1 MAHAE
6 KRGSTPRVR
15 KLYAELMQRALTDRA
30 SEWLEDKM
38 FHNVAQE
45 PHAEDRPL
53 IQRRA
58 DAIGELLET
67 MTRPD
72 VSKTTRTYEI
82 QPGELIV
89 GVMPLGSLGLGKVFP
104 NYLTDTEKVVGFYSA
119 RGVESNLGHNSP
131 DYARVVKDGLG
142 AILAECRKR
151 LRSLRTDYRYPMGR
165 VGGILKKIGFYQSV
179 QTCCKAV
186 LKYAS
191 AFARLAADQA
201 ATTRDPER
209 QAELQEI
216 ARVCRKVPGKPAD
229 TFHEALQSIWFV
241 HLVLHASA
249 SHLSL
254 GRLDQVLQRY
264 LERSM
269 ASGQIDRAG
278 ALELIECFF
287 IKAAGRLNLNPAYF
301 EKQDHQDFGT
311 GMGHSPFLV
320 DQEVTVNQ
328 FMQNIVVGGQTP
340 QGDDATNECTYL
352 FLEACANLG
361 LPTPTVNVR
370 LFHRSCKRL
379 IRTTAECVLRGGNG
393 MPIIYND
400 EAIVRALMQPARTGE
415 AWDAQR
421 KPLWDIKH
429 ARDYVVDGCWEPLL
443 NGTCDFTYN
452 MVHMLP
458 ILECALNG
466 GALLTKGKMQL
477 RGKKESFRTKLP
489 SQMHSFRDLQAA
501 LRTHLKLFAKRAGL
515 QLYANFCLEGSVT
528 PAPFFSAILDHCLRK
543 GIDKTWGGA
552 DHIIGGIV
560 FIAMPNVANAL
571 AAIKRL
577 VFDKKTRKYTLQQVV
592 EALRNDYEGEV
603 AKALAAIN
611 RLSSDKKT
619 KKQLQ
624 LVVRALRNDYQGARE
639 MWDDFGRVPKFG
651 NGDPG
656 VDKIMKWLMDEV
668 YEAVQE
674 AQVLADEVFLTIPRG
689 SREGRRFSAIRA
701 MAMYSGH
708 SYREQYGK
716 DFDIRF
722 TVGCGTFAQYVHFG
736 IGCAA
741 SADGRHADA
750 PVAPNFSP
758 ASGTAT
764 CGVGAVFKSMKGLD
778 LDRFGCGV
786 MTDLCIEGDH
796 ATADLIEEIIRRHCS
811 CGSILSLTVAQPERL
826 KAAYEQCNAVRE
838 DRADPST
845 LDQYADMAVRVGG
858 WNGVFITLTKAQQED
873 YLARTFSR
881 L

>member
-15 KLYAELMQRALTDRA
+15 KLYAELMQRALTDRS
-30 SEWLEDKM
+30 SEWLEDEM
-38 FHNVAQE
+38 FHDVAQE
-45 PHAEDRPL
+45 PHAEDKPV

-58 DAIGELLET
+58 DAFRELLET
-67 MTRPD
+67 MTRPE
-72 VSKTTRTYEI
+72 VSKTTHTYEI

-104 NYLTDTEKVVGFYSA
+104 NYLTDTEKVVAFYSA

-131 DYARVVKDGLG
+131 NYTRVVEDGLD
-142 AILAECRKR
+142 AILAECSER

-179 QTCCKAV
+179 QTCCRAV
-186 LKYAS
+186 LKYAC
-191 AFARLAADQA
+191 AFARLAARQA

-216 ARVCRKVPGKPAD
+216 ARVCRKVPRKPAD

-241 HLVLHASA
+241 HLALHASV

-254 GRLDQVLQRY
+254 GRLDQVLQPY
-264 LERSM
+264 LKRSM
-269 ASGQIDRAG
+269 ARGQIDRAG

-328 FMQNIVVGGQTP
+328 FMQNIVVGGQTTK
-340 QGDDATNECTYL
+340 GNDATNECTYL

-370 LFHRSCKRL
+370 LFRRSSKRL
-379 IRTTAECVLRGGNG
+379 IRTTAECVLRGRNG

-400 EAIVRALMQPARTGE
+400 EVIVRALMQPARAARGPRTGKTGHAE
-415 AWDAQR
+415 R
-421 KPLWDIKH
+421 KPLWGIEH
-429 ARDYVVDGCWEPLL
+429 ARDYVIDGCWEPLL

-466 GALLTKGKMQL
+466 GALLTKGKMHL
-477 RGKKESFRTKLP
+477 RGKKESFMTKLP
-489 SQMHSFRDLQAA
+489 SQVHSFRDLQAA
-501 LRTHLKLFAKRAGL
+501 LRTHLKLFTKRAGL

-577 VFDKKTRKYTLQQVV
+577 VFDKKTKKYTLQQVV
-592 EALRNDYEGEV
+592 EALRTDYEG
-603 AKALAAIN
+603 AK
-611 RLSSDKKT
+611 
-619 KKQLQ
+619 
-624 LVVRALRNDYQGARE
+624 E
-639 MWDDFGRVPKFG
+639 MWDDFGSVPKFG
-651 NGDPG
+651 NGDPV
-656 VDKIMKWLMDEV
+656 VDGIMKWLMDEV
-668 YEAVQE
+668 YEAIQE

-689 SREGRRFSAIRA
+689 SREGRRFSALRV
-701 MAMYSGH
+701 MAMYAGP
-708 SYREQYGK
+708 SYRELYGK
-716 DFDIRF
+716 DFDMRF

-764 CGVGAVFKSMKGLD
+764 CGAGAVFKSMKGLD

-796 ATADLIEEIIRRHCS
+796 ATSDLIEEIIRSHCS

-826 KAAYEQCNAVRE
+826 KAAYEQGNAVRE

-858 WNGVFITLTKAQQED
+858 WNAVFITLTKAQQED
-873 YLARTFSR
+873 YLARTLGR